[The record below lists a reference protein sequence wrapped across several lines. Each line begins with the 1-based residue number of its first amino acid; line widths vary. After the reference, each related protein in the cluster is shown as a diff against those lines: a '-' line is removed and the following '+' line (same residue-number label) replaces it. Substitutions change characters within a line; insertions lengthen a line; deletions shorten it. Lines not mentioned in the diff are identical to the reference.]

1 MDLLFLIIG
10 LVVGAVLGFFIKK
23 AGSNLASNAL
33 LPADYEQLKT
43 DKARLEG
50 RITDAETAFRKQ
62 DQELK
67 DERNRAQNW
76 SQEATKWKSD
86 FENMQLRLSEQKQE
100 IADLQQKF
108 SDQFKAIAGDIL
120 KQNSKEFSEQNQ
132 KSIGDILNPLKEKI
146 QNFEKKVEETYD
158 KESKE
163 RVLLQDE
170 VRRLAE
176 LNIKM
181 STEANN
187 LTLALKGDSKQQGNW
202 GEMVL
207 ERILESSG
215 LIKEEEYK
223 LQYSVENTEGQR
235 VQPDVV
241 IFLPDEKHL
250 IVDSKVSL
258 VAYER
263 FSSSTDEEAR
273 KGHQKD
279 HLISIKNHIQ
289 GLSNKYYQAVPGLN
303 SPDFVLLFI
312 PIESSFS
319 LAVQAD
325 QDLFNYAW
333 DRKVVIV
340 SPSTLL
346 ASLKTVASIWK
357 QERQNKN
364 AVEIAKQS
372 GALYDKFVGFIEDLK
387 KVGANI
393 SRSNEAYEEAMKK
406 LSTGSGNL
414 IGRAE
419 RIKKLGAKTEKSLDK
434 GLLLEEENLLSDN
447 SEE

>member
-1 MDLLFLIIG
+1 MDILFLLIG
-10 LVVGAVLGFFIKK
+10 LVVGAALGFFIKK
-23 AGSNLASNAL
+23 ATTNSLSTAGV
-33 LPADYEQLKT
+33 PPDYEQLKT

-50 RITDAETAFRKQ
+50 RITDAEIAFRKQ
-62 DQELK
+62 DTDLK
-67 DERNRAQNW
+67 EERNRADNW
-76 SQEATKWKSD
+76 SKEATKWKSD
-86 FENMQLRLSEQKQE
+86 FENLQVRLTEQKEE
-100 IADLQQKF
+100 INDLQQKF
-108 SDQFKAIAGDIL
+108 TDQFKAIANDIL
-120 KQNSKEFSEQNQ
+120 KQNSKEFSEHNQ

-146 QNFEKKVEETYD
+146 LTFEKKVEETYD

-163 RVLLQDE
+163 RHSLKDE
-170 VRRLAE
+170 VKRLAE

-181 STEANN
+181 SEEANN
-187 LTLALKGDSKQQGNW
+187 LTLALKGDAKQQGNW

-223 LQYSVENTEGQR
+223 LQYSLENEDGQR

-241 IFLPDEKHL
+241 IMLPDEKHL

-263 FSSSTDEEAR
+263 FTSSSDEDQR
-273 KGHQKD
+273 KIHQKD
-279 HLISIKNHIQ
+279 HLISIKTHIQ
-289 GLSNKYYQAVPGLN
+289 GLSNKYYQSIPGLN

-387 KVGANI
+387 KVGVNI
-393 SRSNEAYEEAMKK
+393 SKSTEAYEEAMKK

-419 RIKKLGAKTEKSLDK
+419 RIKKLGAKAEKSLDRT
-434 GLLLEEENLLSDN
+434 LVEEENLLAEP
-447 SEE
+447 EE